1 MFRNTPA
8 ARKLIAYLTT
18 PQAQE
23 AWITRPDSGAISV
36 NRLVPLGDY
45 PDPVSRGLAS
55 DLLRA
60 TDVRF
65 DASDSMPQVMESA
78 FNNAVL
84 EYLDS
89 PRQLNVIL
97 TGLDQVRRAAY

>member
-1 MFRNTPA
+1 VTRRL
-8 ARKLIAYLTT
+8 ARDLIS
-18 PQAQE
+18 AQ
-23 AWITRPDSGAISV
+23 S
-36 NRLVPLGDY
+36 
-45 PDPVSRGLAS
+45 
-55 DLLRA
+55 
-60 TDVRF
+60 VRF

-97 TGLDQVRRAAY
+97 QGLDQVRKAAYQAAASRCLDGSHSTGWRARGSMCT